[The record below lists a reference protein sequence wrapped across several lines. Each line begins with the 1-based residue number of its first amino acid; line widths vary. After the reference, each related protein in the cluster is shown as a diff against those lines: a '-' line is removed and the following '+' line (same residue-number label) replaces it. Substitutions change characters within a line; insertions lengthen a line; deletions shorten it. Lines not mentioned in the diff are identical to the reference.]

1 LNVVYLVVG
10 VAIVGVQRLLE
21 LTYSRRNEVRLRA
34 RGAVERGSG
43 HYPVIVAI
51 HTLWL
56 VSTLVEG
63 LLRGPE
69 PPVWWP
75 VPAVAVLGD
84 PISGRELEH
93 KGTRSAWRKTGQ
105 EGTIP
110 LLPSSQLRRRRR
122 GGPDLPAHLRRLDNS
137 DRLLATERSLAL
149 RPHPDGEP
157 STARVGELELGLSA
171 LQLVSTHA
179 VKSRRKH
186 HSRGELMGR
195 AIRSRAQVN
204 NRDADKR
211 RPKADA
217 C

>member
-34 RGAVERGSG
+34 RDSRHTYSVAGIDARRRSPARTRASCVVARAASG
-43 HYPVIVAI
+43 
-51 HTLWL
+51 
-56 VSTLVEG
+56 VSP
-63 LLRGPE
+63 R
-69 PPVWWP
+69 
-75 VPAVAVLGD
+75 PAVAVLVD

-122 GGPDLPAHLRRLDNS
+122 GGPDLPAHLRCLDNS
-137 DRLLATERSLAL
+137 DRLLATERCLAL

-171 LQLVSTHA
+171 LQLVST
-179 VKSRRKH
+179 
-186 HSRGELMGR
+186 L
-195 AIRSRAQVN
+195 
-204 NRDADKR
+204 
-211 RPKADA
+211 
-217 C
+217 